1 MLKVSP
7 LLAALALVA
16 TPSLNAEQPRVV
28 DKLPVLAGTEHIEH
42 LSPALERPFQIF
54 IKRPDIAPPEGESV
68 PVIYVLDADQ
78 AFPLLA
84 SYSWS
89 LTFSEEMPPSVIVGI
104 GYGSTAQG
112 VNFRGT
118 DYTVPSA
125 TREGTGGADA
135 FIDVIESE
143 IMPLVESKIDDE
155 IGART
160 LVGQSLGGH
169 FVLYQALAK
178 PGLFDL
184 GIAIN
189 PAIHN
194 SPEWFMEQLEAL
206 EPTGQKQSLFISMA
220 DNDVPRFAVPGRAF
234 VSALADKQNLPWC
247 VRAEWL
253 SDHMHLTSMPR
264 AFRQA
269 MRWQAQPE
277 PECGMIDPEIVTA
290 YLMDAASE

>member
-1 MLKVSP
+1 MLKIAP
-7 LLAALALVA
+7 LFAAIALVA
-16 TPSLNAEQPRVV
+16 TPSLNAEHPRVI

-54 IKRPDIAPPEGESV
+54 IKRPDIAPPEGEPV

-104 GYGSTAQG
+104 GYGSIESG
-112 VNFRGT
+112 VNFRSK
-118 DYTVPSA
+118 DYTVP
-125 TREGTGGADA
+125 REDNDFAGGAEA
-135 FIDVIESE
+135 FLGMVETE
-143 IMPLVESKIDDE
+143 IMPLVESKLGTE
-155 IGART
+155 VGKRT

-169 FVLYQALAK
+169 FVLYQALSK

-184 GIAIN
+184 GVAIN

-194 SPEWFMEQLEAL
+194 SPEWFMEKLDEL
-206 EPTGQKQSLFISMA
+206 EPSQPAQSLFISMA

-234 VSALADKQNLPWC
+234 VSALADKQDLPFC

-269 MRWQAQPE
+269 MRWQGRAE
-277 PECGMIDPEIVTA
+277 PECGMIDPEIIA
-290 YLMDAASE
+290 AHARDAASE